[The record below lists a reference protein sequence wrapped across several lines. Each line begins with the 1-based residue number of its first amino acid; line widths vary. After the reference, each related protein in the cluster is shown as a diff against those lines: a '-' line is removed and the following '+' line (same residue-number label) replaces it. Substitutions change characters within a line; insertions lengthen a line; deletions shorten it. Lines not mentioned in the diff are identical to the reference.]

1 MKHKSH
7 SLPEAAVILRLS
19 ERQVR
24 RYCVRGA
31 LGQKIGRN
39 WIIGSDEIEA
49 FVRAPK
55 GRRPTS
61 TPHGLGPASPSRG
74 RIGSRSRPWRWG

>member
-1 MKHKSH
+1 MGDSILKTKFH

-24 RYCVRGA
+24 RYCARGA

-39 WIIGSDEIEA
+39 WVIGSDDLKS

-55 GRRPTS
+55 GRPPS
-61 TPHGLGPASPSRG
+61 TRD
-74 RIGSRSRPWRWG
+74 